1 MTPPPVSRNNSAM
14 KKLILLIAIVPTLC
28 LAAPQD
34 PATTDATGRKFAE
47 RTPAKPLRVLLAGA
61 GTSHD
66 FPKFFLGTDAQTLQ
80 ATGGIDVVGTP
91 NLEETLALLPQA
103 DVMVFSGNHPQY
115 GQPEFQKV
123 LHAFADQGKGL
134 VILHA
139 SNWGHP
145 WPGYNTRFVGGATPS
160 HGKGE
165 FTVTLKDPT
174 HPVMKGMPATFSI
187 IDESYHPTFAPAATV
202 EWLAENAPD
211 KTGISYPSV
220 WIVKD
225 PKTRIVCIT
234 LGHAAEA
241 HDNPA
246 FKTLLVNSVTW
257 VAGR

>member
-1 MTPPPVSRNNSAM
+1 MLTAIASAPV
-14 KKLILLIAIVPTLC
+14 LC
-28 LAAPQD
+28 LADPQ
-34 PATTDATGRKFAE
+34 TTDATGCKFAQS
-47 RTPAKPLRVLLAGA
+47 TPSKLLKVLLAGA

-66 FPKFFLGTDAQTLQ
+66 FPKYFLGTDKETLNG
-80 ATGGIDVVGTP
+80 TGSIDAIGTP
-91 NLEETLALLPQA
+91 NLDESLSLLPQA
-103 DVMVFSGNHPQY
+103 DVLVFSGNHPQY
-115 GQPEFQKV
+115 GQPEFQKA

-139 SNWGHP
+139 ATWKHP
-145 WPGYNTRFVGGATPS
+145 WPGYNTRFVGGETPG

-165 FTVTLKDPT
+165 FVVTLRDKV

-187 IDESYHPTFAPAATV
+187 TDESYHTTFFPAATV
-202 EWLAENAPD
+202 DLIAENAPD

-220 WIVKD
+220 WVVRD

-246 FKTLLVNSVTW
+246 FKTLLANSVNW